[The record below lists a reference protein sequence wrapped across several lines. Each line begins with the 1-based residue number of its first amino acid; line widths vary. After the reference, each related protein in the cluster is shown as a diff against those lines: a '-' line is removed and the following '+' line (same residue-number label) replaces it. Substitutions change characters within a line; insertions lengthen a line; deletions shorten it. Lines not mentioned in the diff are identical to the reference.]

1 MGDYLKKYISLVK
14 EKNVLNALAESH
26 LETLKLIESIP
37 PNHENYSYSE
47 GKWTIKEVLIHC
59 MDTERIFCTRAL
71 SFARGETQ
79 PSQSFDENKYA
90 TNSEANLRL
99 LSDIK
104 EEWINLRGSTISLF
118 KTFSSNKLF
127 SKGIMP
133 AGELTVN
140 EIGIAISGH
149 SLHHLFI
156 IKERYL
162 K

>member
-104 EEWINLRGSTISLF
+104 EEWINLRTSTISLF
-118 KTFSSNKLF
+118 KNFSSNKLF

>member
-26 LETLKLIESIP
+26 LEALKLIESIS
-37 PNHENYSYSE
+37 PNQENYSYSE

-104 EEWINLRGSTISLF
+104 EEWNNLRGSTISLF
-118 KTFSSNKLF
+118 RNFSSNKLF

>member
-26 LETLKLIESIP
+26 LEALKLIESIL
-37 PNHENYSYSE
+37 PNQENYSYSE

-118 KTFSSNKLF
+118 RNFSSNKLF

-140 EIGIAISGH
+140 DIGIAISGH

>member
-26 LETLKLIESIP
+26 SEALKLIESIL
-37 PNHENYSYSE
+37 PNQENYSYSQ

-90 TNSEANLRL
+90 SKSVSDTTKLTLVETNVESL
-99 LSDIK
+99 LK
-104 EEWINLRGSTISLF
+104 
-118 KTFSSNKLF
+118 
-127 SKGIMP
+127 KG
-133 AGELTVN
+133 LD
-140 EIGIAISGH
+140 
-149 SLHHLFI
+149 L
-156 IKERYL
+156 
-162 K
+162 

>member
-26 LETLKLIESIP
+26 LEALKLIDSIL
-37 PNHENYSYSE
+37 PNQENYSYSQ

-104 EEWINLRGSTISLF
+104 EEWVNLRSSTISLF
-118 KTFSSNKLF
+118 KNFSSNRLF

-140 EIGIAISGH
+140 DIGIAISGH

>member
-1 MGDYLKKYISLVK
+1 MDNYLKKYISLVK

-26 LETLKLIESIP
+26 SEALKLIESIL
-37 PNHENYSYSE
+37 PNQENYSYSE
-47 GKWTIKEVLIHC
+47 GKWTIKAVLIHC

-104 EEWINLRGSTISLF
+104 EEWVNLRSSTISLF
-118 KTFSSNKLF
+118 KNFSSNSLF

-140 EIGIAISGH
+140 DIGIAICGH

>member
-1 MGDYLKKYISLVK
+1 MGDNLKKYISLVK

-104 EEWINLRGSTISLF
+104 EEWNNLRGSTISLF
-118 KTFSSNKLF
+118 RNFSSNKLF

>member
-1 MGDYLKKYISLVK
+1 
-14 EKNVLNALAESH
+14 
-26 LETLKLIESIP
+26 
-37 PNHENYSYSE
+37 
-47 GKWTIKEVLIHC
+47 

-118 KTFSSNKLF
+118 KNFSSNKLF

-140 EIGIAISGH
+140 EIGIAICGH

>member
-104 EEWINLRGSTISLF
+104 EEWVNLRTSTISLF
-118 KTFSSNKLF
+118 KNFSSNSLF

>member
-104 EEWINLRGSTISLF
+104 EEWNNLRGSTISLF
-118 KTFSSNKLF
+118 RNFSSNKLF

>member
-1 MGDYLKKYISLVK
+1 MGDYFKKYICLVK

-26 LETLKLIESIP
+26 LEALKLIESIL
-37 PNHENYSYSE
+37 PNQENYSYSE

-118 KTFSSNKLF
+118 RNFSSNKLF

-140 EIGIAISGH
+140 DIGIAISGH

>member
-1 MGDYLKKYISLVK
+1 MGDNLNKYISLVK

>member
-26 LETLKLIESIP
+26 LEALKLIESIL
-37 PNHENYSYSE
+37 PNQENYSYSE

-118 KTFSSNKLF
+118 KNFSSNKLF

-140 EIGIAISGH
+140 DIGIAISGH